1 MHRHAQQKEDPAR
14 RGGARHP
21 DGERGQPGLTRLGQG
36 TTQPRELWVRRH
48 ISPPLSV
55 AGTPSVKGT
64 SGIVT
69 VHGTLSGCHTA
80 TASVGPFAENITIH
94 FPSTKPT
101 KDQAALNAGDNPK
114 SYYLGLCGT
123 FASSATIKDLK
134 KAVNNLPFQGG
145 ALKGPKPSEGTVG
158 SDVGFLISGTVKG
171 GTYPTASK
179 AASIK
184 AGLTNDANNTNLI
197 SGCHT
202 GPVSTIDI
210 DSSASTAVL

>member
-1 MHRHAQQKEDPAR
+1 MRNRKRILLGVVALAIPMATVASLGSPALAKAPPNPVSC
-14 RGGARHP
+14 GFGA
-21 DGERGQPGLTRLGQG
+21 T
-36 TTQPRELWVRRH
+36 VS